1 MPVLLCLLVLLAACA
16 QVKPLPILGQVPQ
29 FQLTTQA
36 DQPFD
41 SRTLDGHI
49 WVADFIYTTCDG
61 PCPMMSHQMRGIQ
74 NSTGATPEL
83 KLVSFTVDPA
93 HDTPPVLAKYAG
105 HFKADPARWYFLT
118 GEMERLNELGIN
130 AFKLNSV
137 DGSLSHST
145 RFVLV
150 DGKRR
155 IRGYYL
161 SSDDGF
167 SQESAARYPAAP
179 KRTLMIS
186 LLPSINA
193 TLNALSAVLL
203 VWGYLL
209 IRRKQI
215 ARHRTRDADRLR
227 YVVRLFGV
235 LRGLSRASGIR
246 ALPP

>member
-1 MPVLLCLLVLLAACA
+1 MSFRLLSTWCFNVGQAILPAAAFQAALSSDARVFAPDTRRLKAGGSQDWLPHNLQVLICLSLLLLLAGCA
-16 QVKPLPILGQVPQ
+16 QVKPLPVLGQVPQ
-29 FQLTTQA
+29 FQLTSQA

-74 NSTGATPEL
+74 NSTVATPDL

-93 HDTPPVLAKYAG
+93 HDSPPVLAKYAG

-130 AFKLNSV
+130 AFKLNNV
-137 DGSLSHST
+137 DGSMSHST

-150 DGKRR
+150 DSKRR

-161 SSDDGF
+161 SGDDGF
-167 SQESAARYPAAP
+167 P
-179 KRTLMIS
+179 KN
-186 LLPSINA
+186 LLHD
-193 TLNALSAVLL
+193 
-203 VWGYLL
+203 
-209 IRRKQI
+209 IRQ
-215 ARHRTRDADRLR
+215 LQSEP
-227 YVVRLFGV
+227 L
-235 LRGLSRASGIR
+235 
-246 ALPP
+246 